1 MSKSVTSNAVAP
13 TLAKALSMARA
24 CLVSGGIT
32 RQSFKLAALL
42 LSKGLQHVAGEIRLP
57 CPVVSLPGCVSI
69 SCHGGG
75 QRSEEHTSELQ
86 SLRHLVCRLLLEKK
100 NSNIIL
106 RRSLTDFD
114 PTGVTAPSDRSG

>member
-1 MSKSVTSNAVAP
+1 MSIREITNALAP
-13 TLAKALSMARA
+13 TLAKASIMARA

-42 LSKGLQHVAGEIRLP
+42 LSQGLQHVAGEIRLP

-75 QRSEEHTSELQ
+75 QC
-86 SLRHLVCRLLLEKK
+86 SLFQV
-100 NSNIIL
+100 
-106 RRSLTDFD
+106 
-114 PTGVTAPSDRSG
+114 SG